1 MGKYRGGVGLTDC
14 FVIHGTEGLTFN
26 SVGTGGRFTK
36 NYGLFG
42 GYSGAAQ
49 PRILIRGSN
58 VRELMAAGARDLP
71 MSVRELVDDR
81 VIEGSYVFGHPNSE
95 GETCG
100 DDDVFVLARGCGGG
114 YGDALEREPEAV
126 LDDVVQGVVS
136 ADTARAIYGV
146 VLDGRGDRVDAEAT
160 EEERAALR
168 AERLQRGRPYEEFVA
183 EWSARRPPDDALQ
196 YYGDYPIPRQMV
208 DLRAYPAGGAR

>member
-81 VIEGSYVFGHPNSE
+81 VIEGELRLRP
-95 GETCG
+95 
-100 DDDVFVLARGCGGG
+100 
-114 YGDALEREPEAV
+114 PE
-126 LDDVVQGVVS
+126 
-136 ADTARAIYGV
+136 
-146 VLDGRGDRVDAEAT
+146 
-160 EEERAALR
+160 
-168 AERLQRGRPYEEFVA
+168 QRG
-183 EWSARRPPDDALQ
+183 
-196 YYGDYPIPRQMV
+196 
-208 DLRAYPAGGAR
+208 